1 MLNYDVQLMKMTR
14 LLESKKLITTMCHY
28 RSNCG
33 DMVFQSGGRN
43 SKFKR
48 FNAQHL
54 KSFKSAHTQ

>member
-1 MLNYDVQLMKMTR
+1 MLNDVQLMKMR
-14 LLESKKLITTMCHY
+14 LLESKKLITTMCHC

-33 DMVFQSGGRN
+33 DFVFQSDGRN

-54 KSFKSAHTQ
+54 KRSFKSDHTQ